1 MDSSSSSDNEND
13 DNMIT
18 SFTGCALFV
27 IVNDDAPL
35 LKRFKSDHDEGLS
48 LRTTPDDGHCIANC
62 FAVHSNEQLDRVLDR
77 LDTEFRENI

>member
-18 SFTGCALFV
+18 SFTGGALFV

-48 LRTTPDDGHCIANC
+48 LRTIPDDGHCIATC

-77 LDTEFRENI
+77 LDTEFRENT